1 MNFTDFPWWTAERL
15 SAAANAGVFFLA
27 IITAVIAL
35 TAVVQ
40 TKKIIRQNEEA
51 RTAHSKA
58 TLESQEQQE
67 EYNRLAAAS
76 ADHQAKSVELQ
87 RESVERTNRPMMTVR
102 YLPPKSTMDVLDL
115 EISNV
120 GKSVAYQVEVD
131 FDPALPEADLDAL
144 NKNSDPGQTF
154 HHPNVEIPR
163 AVFAGRTFRTWVP
176 GQKVTAPF
184 WVSHK
189 DYTSGDREAVSAEG
203 IPAKQLVHIHYRDEK
218 NERYADT
225 FELDPGIWAGTI
237 FQETDEQK
245 QRKAL
250 EKLSKAVEGYGKTFT
265 QQAQIF
271 LNRATSPTQEEIE
284 QKKEREEKIARIRA
298 REHQRK
304 MQRHEVEARQDK
316 KQN

>member
-1 MNFTDFPWWTAERL
+1 MNFTDFQWWTAERVA
-15 SAAANAGVFFLA
+15 AAANAGIFVLA
-27 IITAVIAL
+27 VITAVAAL
-35 TAVVQ
+35 VAVYQ
-40 TKKIIRQNEEA
+40 TKRIIKQNEIA
-51 RTAHSKA
+51 RTDHSEA
-58 TLESQEQQE
+58 SLASQKQQE
-67 EYNRLAAAS
+67 EYNRLAADS

-120 GKSVAYQVEVD
+120 GKSVAYQVHVE
-131 FDPALPEADLDAL
+131 FDPALPEPDLDAL
-144 NKNSDPGQTF
+144 NKNSDHGQTF

-163 AVFAGRTFRTWVP
+163 TVFAWRAFHTWVP

-189 DYTSGDREAVSAEG
+189 DYEVGDREALSAEG

-225 FELDPGIWAGTI
+225 FELDPGIWAGTM
-237 FQETDEQK
+237 FHETDEQK

-250 EKLSKAVEGYGKTFT
+250 EKLSKSVEGYGKTFT
-265 QQAQIF
+265 QQIQAL

-284 QKKEREEKIARIRA
+284 QKKEKKEKNRPYSGARTPA
-298 REHQRK
+298 ED
-304 MQRHEVEARQDK
+304 ATT
-316 KQN
+316 

>member
-1 MNFTDFPWWTAERL
+1 
-15 SAAANAGVFFLA
+15 
-27 IITAVIAL
+27 
-35 TAVVQ
+35 
-40 TKKIIRQNEEA
+40 
-51 RTAHSKA
+51 
-58 TLESQEQQE
+58 
-67 EYNRLAAAS
+67 
-76 ADHQAKSVELQ
+76 
-87 RESVERTNRPMMTVR
+87 
-102 YLPPKSTMDVLDL
+102 MDVLDL

-120 GKSVAYQVEVD
+120 GKSVAYQVHAE
-131 FDPALPEADLDAL
+131 FDPPLPEPDLDAL

-154 HHPNVEIPR
+154 HHPNAEIPR
-163 AVFAGRTFRTWVP
+163 TVFAGRTFRTWVP

-189 DYTSGDREAVSAEG
+189 DYEVGDRDALSAEG
-203 IPAKQLVHIHYRDEK
+203 IPAQQLVHIHYRDEK

-225 FELDPGIWAGTI
+225 FELDPGIWAGTM

-250 EKLSKAVEGYGKTFT
+250 EKLSKSVEGYGKTFT
-265 QQAQIF
+265 YQVQTL

-304 MQRHEVEARQDK
+304 TRQHEVEARQDK